1 MSAGA
6 TSLDWQPAESRWESL
21 RYYSLYRLIAASGLA
36 FMGRAFIA
44 SEEGGAAWS
53 LILAF
58 YFAAAVALLYFQRIG
73 RMHFV
78 WILSL
83 HIVVDLIA
91 LGALMYVGG
100 GHRSGIPY
108 MVMVVVAAG
117 ALLGE
122 GRLVFFYASLA
133 SLVVLTV
140 QILSALRLEADPVA
154 DFTAVGLTSIGFFAI
169 ALLARLLATRALAN
183 ELLAHQRGNAL
194 QRQTKVNEKVIADLN
209 DGVVVLDGGGLIV
222 QLNPKAQSLIGA
234 SAEPGTPLAQLAPEL
249 EDAVRLGRRSLRLRG
264 SGQAVRLRT
273 LKVGPAED
281 TVVFLE
287 DLERLEREAQ
297 QIKLAA
303 LGRLT
308 GSIAHEIRNPLAA
321 ISHASELIAEEQR
334 ADVQTR
340 LTRIIQDNSKRIE
353 RMVHDVL
360 ELGRRDRCTPETI
373 PLDGFVAAFLADSEA
388 YEALT
393 PGLVGY
399 AGQPGLAIRFDRIH
413 LQQLLWNLVGNAR
426 RFCSG
431 AQASIRIE
439 ARWLDDGHVRLCVL
453 DDGPGIPLEMRSRIF
468 EPFFTTDS
476 RGTGL
481 GLYIARE
488 LASANEGL
496 LELRETRSGACFC
509 LTAEGANE
517 FFKE

>member
-1 MSAGA
+1 MTLNPGQ
-6 TSLDWQPAESRWESL
+6 DWQPAESRWESL

-36 FMGRAFIA
+36 FMGRVFISA
-44 SEEGGAAWS
+44 DEGGGAWG
-53 LILAF
+53 LILGF
-58 YFAAAVALLYFQRIG
+58 YFAAAVALLYFLRMG
-73 RMHFV
+73 RLRFV
-78 WILSL
+78 WILNL
-83 HIVVDLIA
+83 HVIVDLLA

-117 ALLGE
+117 GLLGE

-133 SLVVLTV
+133 SLTVLIV
-140 QILSALRLEADPVA
+140 QILSALKLQVDPVA
-154 DFTAVGLTSIGFFAI
+154 DFTAVGLICVGFFAI
-169 ALLARLLATRALAN
+169 ALVARLLATRALAN
-183 ELLAHQRGNAL
+183 EQLAHQRGNAL
-194 QRQTKVNEKVIADLN
+194 LRQTRVNEKVIADLN
-209 DGVVVLDGGGLIV
+209 DGVLVLDSAGLIL
-222 QLNPKAQSLIGA
+222 QINPKAAILLGDKPEA
-234 SAEPGTPLAQLAPEL
+234 GMPLARLAPEL
-249 EDAVRLGRRSLRLRG
+249 AEAVREGQRILRLVV

-273 LKVGPAED
+273 LKVGPGED
-281 TVVFLE
+281 TVVYLE

-321 ISHASELIAEEQR
+321 ISHASELMAEEKR
-334 ADVQTR
+334 ADVQAR
-340 LTRIIQDNSKRIE
+340 LTRIIQDNTRRIE
-353 RMVHDVL
+353 RMVRDVL

-373 PLDGFVAAFLADSEA
+373 ALDGFIAGFIADSET
-388 YEALT
+388 YE
-393 PGLVGY
+393 GLVPGVVAY
-399 AGQPGLAIRFDRIH
+399 HGLPGLAIQFDRIH

-426 RFCSG
+426 RFSSG
-431 AQASIRIE
+431 SPGAIRI
-439 ARWLDDGHVRLCVL
+439 AAQWLPEGRIQLKIQ
-453 DDGPGIPLEMRSRIF
+453 DDGPGVSLAMRSRVF

-488 LASANEGL
+488 LACANDAL
-496 LELRETRSGACFC
+496 LELCESESGACFC

-517 FFKE
+517 LRHE

>member
-1 MSAGA
+1 MSRSIG
-6 TSLDWQPAESRWESL
+6 PAP
-21 RYYSLYRLIAASGLA
+21 G
-36 FMGRAFIA
+36 
-44 SEEGGAAWS
+44 
-53 LILAF
+53 
-58 YFAAAVALLYFQRIG
+58 
-73 RMHFV
+73 
-78 WILSL
+78 
-83 HIVVDLIA
+83 
-91 LGALMYVGG
+91 
-100 GHRSGIPY
+100 
-108 MVMVVVAAG
+108 
-117 ALLGE
+117 
-122 GRLVFFYASLA
+122 
-133 SLVVLTV
+133 
-140 QILSALRLEADPVA
+140 PVA
-154 DFTAVGLTSIGFFAI
+154 SQENPC
-169 ALLARLLATRALAN
+169 RLL
-183 ELLAHQRGNAL
+183 
-194 QRQTKVNEKVIADLN
+194 RQMTIL
-209 DGVVVLDGGGLIV
+209 
-222 QLNPKAQSLIGA
+222 
-234 SAEPGTPLAQLAPEL
+234 
-249 EDAVRLGRRSLRLRG
+249 
-264 SGQAVRLRT
+264 
-273 LKVGPAED
+273 
-281 TVVFLE
+281 
-287 DLERLEREAQ
+287 
-297 QIKLAA
+297 
-303 LGRLT
+303 
-308 GSIAHEIRNPLAA
+308 
-321 ISHASELIAEEQR
+321 ASELMAEEQR

-373 PLDGFVAAFLADSEA
+373 PLEGFVAAFLADSEA

-399 AGQPGLAIRFDRIH
+399 DGQPGLSIRFDRIH

-431 AQASIRIE
+431 ARDSIRIE

-488 LASANEGL
+488 LASANEGQ